1 MQADGV
7 DAEKLE
13 ILRRWGGGLQNDP
26 RAEVAAAGRAIQ
38 LLIDEIER
46 LHVLAWGGRLYP
58 DAPPAPASGYDT
70 LASGDGARPGLHETL
85 WTRLHRRRHG
95 APPQTEPGAEEEVP
109 NRIHS
114 SPADGDSHP

>member
-46 LHVLAWGGRLYP
+46 LHVLAWDGRLYP
-58 DAPPAPASGYDT
+58 DPPLAPPSGYDA
-70 LASGDGARPGLHETL
+70 LASGDDARPSLHETL
-85 WTRLHRRRHG
+85 WTRLLRR
-95 APPQTEPGAEEEVP
+95 V
-109 NRIHS
+109 S
-114 SPADGDSHP
+114 SSGRA